1 MESVALL
8 LGLYEDHGVVAE
20 CAAHQR
26 RQERLPVRLLA
37 RAQSH
42 KLLPQ
47 VPGNYLQG
55 FSGFI
60 FNSKLFVSRL
70 YPSLY
75 NFLNLRY
82 SFEIK
87 LIITGKK
94 SCAIQYHLKNIFLV
108 SLTKILYVLG
118 RVSEPACFGTA
129 LVPGILNPE
138 PAPAPGNR
146 EQKYGFF

>member
-1 MESVALL
+1 MKSVALL

-70 YPSLY
+70 SLY

-94 SCAIQYHLKNIFLV
+94 SCAIQYHLKNIFLAIV
-108 SLTKILYVLG
+108 
-118 RVSEPACFGTA
+118 
-129 LVPGILNPE
+129 
-138 PAPAPGNR
+138 
-146 EQKYGFF
+146 